1 MPTFP
6 RTARLLR
13 PRDFRH
19 VFAQPTRFGDHLVTV
34 LVRANGGVDARLGLA
49 VARRRI
55 PKAAERNLF
64 KRVVRERFRLVRA
77 QLGGHDIVVMPRPA
91 ATGATRAA
99 LRVSIDR
106 QWALLARQ
114 VAGSSGNPGRGP
126 APARPGVAGSNG

>member
-34 LVRANGGVDARLGLA
+34 LVRTNGGVHARLGLA

-64 KRVVRERFRLVRA
+64 KRVVRERFRVVRE
-77 QLGGHDIVVMPRPA
+77 QLGGHDIVVMPRSTA
-91 ATGATRAA
+91 AGATRAA
-99 LRVSIDR
+99 LRASIDR
-106 QWALLARQ
+106 QWARLARQ
-114 VAGSSGNPGRGP
+114 VAGSPGDPGAGAGP
-126 APARPGVAGSNG
+126 GKARSDR